1 MGTGIWTWGK
11 LMAADN
17 EERLI
22 SRVVRTRDIGPA
34 MEAGI
39 SDDWFFVAENRAVW
53 KFIRQHWTKYEE
65 VPTAVTVKDNFPTY
79 RLLAVEDS
87 LEYLIDQL
95 LEYRRRQKAIEVVQ
109 TAADFIASGNH
120 DQAIV
125 EMSQGIATILDE
137 GVSQSSDIDL
147 TANTEQRYK
156 EYLDIKTRDGGL
168 LGYGTGF
175 RTIDQATAG
184 LQPGQLIT
192 IIAPPKTGKSVL
204 AMQIAVNVHEAGH
217 VPMFQSFEMTNI
229 EQQHRHDAMRANIA
243 HSRLTRGKLNPDED
257 RRYQAAL
264 KKMETMQKFYL
275 TDSVAARTVSGLQAK
290 IEKIRPDI
298 VFVDGVYLMEDE
310 KSGETE
316 TPRALTQITRDLK
329 RLAQKYE
336 IPVVI
341 STQVLLWKMKKGQ
354 VSADSI
360 GYSSSFFQDS
370 DVILGLQ
377 KQDEEDDSSRELRIV
392 ASRNSGP
399 ATTDLMWDWEGGRF
413 EEYGAFGTE
422 IQSF

>member
-1 MGTGIWTWGK
+1 
-11 LMAADN
+11 MAADN

-22 SRVVRTRDIGPA
+22 SRVIRTREILPA
-34 MEAGI
+34 LEAGLE
-39 SDDWFFVAENRAVW
+39 DNWFYNAENRAVW

-87 LEYLIDQL
+87 LEYLVDQL
-95 LEYRRRQKAIEVVQ
+95 VDYRKRQKTIEVVQ
-109 TAADFIASGNH
+109 NAAESIASGDH
-120 DQAIV
+120 EKAIA
-125 EMSQGIATILDE
+125 EMAQGISTIFDE
-137 GVSQSSDIDL
+137 GIAQTSDIDL
-147 TANTEQRYK
+147 TDAPEKRFD
-156 EYLDIKTRDGGL
+156 EYMSIKTRDGGL
-168 LGYGTGF
+168 LGYRTGF
-175 RTIDQATAG
+175 KTIDEATAG

-204 AMQIAVNVHEAGH
+204 AMQIAVNVHEDGY

-229 EQQHRHDAMRANIA
+229 EQQHRHDAMRAKIA
-243 HSRLTRGKLNPDED
+243 HSRLVRGNLNLDEE
-257 RRYQAAL
+257 RRYKEAL
-264 KKMETMQKFYL
+264 KKMDTMHKFYL
-275 TDSVAARTVSGLQAK
+275 TDSSSAMTVSGLQAK

-298 VFVDGVYLMEDE
+298 VFVDGVYLMVDE
-310 KSGETE
+310 ASGESN
-316 TPRALTQITRDLK
+316 TPGALTSITRNLK
-329 RLAQKYE
+329 RLAQRQN
-336 IPVVI
+336 IPIVI
-341 STQVLLWKMKKGQ
+341 STQVLLWKMKRGQ

-399 ATTDLMWDWEGGRF
+399 ATSDLLWDWEGGRF
-413 EEYGAFGTE
+413 EEYGSFGT
-422 IQSF
+422 SL

>member
-1 MGTGIWTWGK
+1 
-11 LMAADN
+11 MAADN

-22 SRVVRTRDIGPA
+22 SKVIYSREIVPA

-39 SDDWFFVAENRAVW
+39 EDNWFFVSENKAVW

-87 LEYLIDQL
+87 LEYLVDQL
-95 LEYRRRQKAIEVVQ
+95 IDYRKRQHAIEIVQ
-109 TAADFIASGNH
+109 NAADYIAAGDHSS
-120 DQAIV
+120 AIV
-125 EMSQGIATILDE
+125 EMSKGVAQLYEE
-137 GVSQSSDIDL
+137 GVSQSSDLDL
-147 TANTEQRYK
+147 TDNPEQRYQ
-156 EYLDIKTRDGGL
+156 EYLDVKTRDGGL
-168 LGYGTGF
+168 LGYPTGF
-175 RTIDQATAG
+175 RTIDEATAG

-204 AMQIAVNVHEAGH
+204 AMQIAVNVHERGH
-217 VPMFQSFEMTNI
+217 VPMFQSFEMTNV

-243 HSRLTRGKLNPDED
+243 HSRLTRGKLNLDEET
-257 RRYQAAL
+257 RYLESL
-264 KKMETMQKFYL
+264 KRMESMQRFYL
-275 TDSVAARTVSGLQAK
+275 TDSASAMTVSGLQAK
-290 IEKIRPDI
+290 IEKIRPQI
-298 VFVDGVYLMEDE
+298 VFVDGVYLMIDE
-310 KSGETE
+310 RSGEAG
-316 TPRALTQITRDLK
+316 TPQALTSITRDLK
-329 RLAQKYE
+329 RLAQRYE
-336 IPVVI
+336 IPLVV
-341 STQVLLWKMKKGQ
+341 STQVLLWKMKKRQ

-399 ATTDLMWDWEGGRF
+399 ASSDLLWDWEGGRF
-413 EEYGAFGTE
+413 EEYGSFGQQ
-422 IQSF
+422 I

>member
-1 MGTGIWTWGK
+1 
-11 LMAADN
+11 MAADN

-22 SRVVRTRDIGPA
+22 SKVIRSRDIIPA
-34 MEAGI
+34 MEAGVE
-39 SDDWFFVAENRAVW
+39 DTWFFVDENKAVW

-87 LEYLIDQL
+87 LDYLVDQL
-95 LEYRRRQKAIEVVQ
+95 IAYRKRQKTIEVVQ
-109 TAADFIASGNH
+109 TAAESIAAGDH
-120 DQAIV
+120 DKAA
-125 EMSQGIATILDE
+125 SQMAYGLAELYDE
-137 GVSQSSDIDL
+137 GVSQTSDLDL
-147 TANTEQRYK
+147 TDNPQKRYQ

-168 LGYGTGF
+168 LGYPTGF
-175 RTIDQATAG
+175 RTIDEATAG

-204 AMQIAVNVHEAGH
+204 AMQVAVNVHESGH
-217 VPMFQSFEMTNI
+217 VPMFQSFEMTNV

-243 HSRLTRGKLNPDED
+243 HSRLTRGKLSIDEEKRFKD
-257 RRYQAAL
+257 SL
-264 KKMETMQKFYL
+264 KRMESMQRFYL
-275 TDSVAARTVSGLQAK
+275 TDSASAMTVSGLQAK
-290 IEKIRPDI
+290 VEKLRPDI
-298 VFVDGVYLMEDE
+298 VFVDGVYLMIDE
-310 KSGETE
+310 RSGEAG
-316 TPRALTQITRDLK
+316 TPGSLTNITRDLK
-329 RLAQKYE
+329 RLAQRYE
-336 IPVVI
+336 IPLVI

-377 KQDEEDDSSRELRIV
+377 RQDEEDDSSRELRIV

-399 ATTDLMWDWEGGRF
+399 ASTDLLWDWEGGRF
-413 EEYGAFGTE
+413 EEYGYFGQQIE
-422 IQSF
+422 HF

>member
-1 MGTGIWTWGK
+1 
-11 LMAADN
+11 MAADN

-22 SRVVRTRDIGPA
+22 SKVIRSRDIIPA
-34 MEAGI
+34 MEAGVE
-39 SDDWFFVAENRAVW
+39 DTWFFVDENKAVW

-87 LEYLIDQL
+87 LDYLVDQL
-95 LEYRRRQKAIEVVQ
+95 IAYRKRQKTIEVVQ
-109 TAADFIASGNH
+109 TAAESIAAGDH
-120 DQAIV
+120 DKAA
-125 EMSQGIATILDE
+125 SQMAYGLAELYDE
-137 GVSQSSDIDL
+137 GVSQTSDLDL
-147 TANTEQRYK
+147 TDNPEKRYQ

-168 LGYGTGF
+168 LGYPTGF
-175 RTIDQATAG
+175 RTIDEATAG

-204 AMQIAVNVHEAGH
+204 AMQVAVNVHESGH
-217 VPMFQSFEMTNI
+217 VPMFQSFEMTNV

-243 HSRLTRGKLNPDED
+243 HSRLTRGKLSIDEEKRFKD
-257 RRYQAAL
+257 SL
-264 KKMETMQKFYL
+264 KRMESMQRFYL
-275 TDSVAARTVSGLQAK
+275 TDSASAMTVSGLQAK
-290 IEKIRPDI
+290 VEKLRPDI
-298 VFVDGVYLMEDE
+298 VFVDGVYLMIDE
-310 KSGETE
+310 RSGEAG
-316 TPRALTQITRDLK
+316 TPGSLTNITRDLK
-329 RLAQKYE
+329 RLAQRYE
-336 IPVVI
+336 IPLVI

-377 KQDEEDDSSRELRIV
+377 RQDEEDDSSRELRIV

-399 ATTDLMWDWEGGRF
+399 ASTDLLWDWEGGRF
-413 EEYGAFGTE
+413 EEYGSFGQQIE
-422 IQSF
+422 HF